1 MKIKIVHYK
10 AVVTILMLAFWVAE
24 KSMAQVAPSSKVN
37 SIEVELTAPTIVVPM
52 FSGEFRAREVEIK
65 PEESEIAFQL
75 KSLLRNKQFETALVQ
90 LTAYNSGRHSRAL
103 QLLKAQIYFQMKE
116 YKSAEQAYLELL
128 KIMPDLVRAHY
139 DLGQLYLITEDH
151 TSARKHF
158 AKTVSLGKNDA
169 LVHGQLGYLN
179 LKLHNAWSAIGAYQA
194 ALVLEPESM
203 QWKQGLLAAF
213 SQANMQANALAL
225 VDEMLQQ
232 EQRSQSL
239 WLHRANILAQMGASR
254 KSIASLETA
263 ARLGDLRHSQQM
275 ALVKLHLQEG
285 NYQRAIEITK
295 REMLSNTLPIE
306 SLDKILDWL
315 HYESKWEYGLTLLE
329 KLEENYANYDVNQI
343 STILLHK
350 ARFLEKKGGANTAV
364 SRLFEK
370 AIELNPANGKAIM
383 AYANY
388 CRTIKSYAKAELLYS
403 RAETFDEYERPA
415 TKGKVNVYI
424 AQKAYDQALTLL
436 KRYYQRYPDELDVK
450 QMINQ
455 LEKVTLTQNTASA

>member
-1 MKIKIVHYK
+1 MKRNSVRYKITASIVFLAIL
-10 AVVTILMLAFWVAE
+10 AV
-24 KSMAQVAPSSKVN
+24 KNSMAENLSSSEIN
-37 SIEVELTAPTIVVPM
+37 GIHVELSSPTIVVPM
-52 FSGEFRAREVEIK
+52 FSGEFRSREVEIR

-75 KSLLRNKQFETALVQ
+75 KSLLRRKQFETALAQ
-90 LTAYNSGRHSRAL
+90 LNAYNGGRYSLAL
-103 QLLKAQIYFQMKE
+103 QLLKAQIYFQMAQ
-116 YKSAEQAYLELL
+116 YDSAEQAYQALL
-128 KIMPDLVRAHY
+128 SKMPDLVRAHY
-139 DLGQLYLITEDH
+139 DLGQLYMITENYAA
-151 TSARKHF
+151 ARKHF

-179 LKLHNAWSAIGAYQA
+179 LRLHNAWSAINAYQA

-213 SQANMQANALAL
+213 SQSNMQENALTL

-232 EQRSQSL
+232 DQRSQSL
-239 WLHRANILAQMGASR
+239 WLHRANILAQMGESR

-263 ARLGDLRHSQQM
+263 ARLGDLRHSQMM
-275 ALVKLHLQEG
+275 ALAKLHLQEG

-306 SLDKILDWL
+306 SMDKILDWL
-315 HYESKWEYGLTLLE
+315 HYESKWEYGLELID
-329 KLEENYANYDVNQI
+329 KLEENYANYDTNQI

-350 ARFLEKKGGANTAV
+350 ARFLEKQGVDESTV

-370 AIELNPANGKAIM
+370 AVELNPVNGKAIM

-388 CRTIKSYAKAELLYS
+388 CRTIKNYTKSELLYS
-403 RAETFDEYERPA
+403 RAETFSEYVRPA

-424 AQKAYDQALTLL
+424 AQKDYDQALTLL

-450 QMINQ
+450 QMIQQ
-455 LEKVTLTQNTASA
+455 LEKVQFTQHAAST